1 MKRISAT
8 ADFVRTM
15 GWFVI
20 AGSAW
25 LLLLSFVGAFGEPQE
40 GETEETRMLFETIS
54 PIDQFFQGG
63 VLFALGCIMI
73 GVGRI
78 LQVLENRNE

>member
-8 ADFVRTM
+8 ADFVRSM

-25 LLLLSFVGAFGEPQE
+25 LLLLSFVGAFGDNVDADK
-40 GETEETRMLFETIS
+40 ETRMLFESIK

-63 VLFALGCIMI
+63 VLFALGCITI

>member
-8 ADFVRTM
+8 ADFVRSM

-25 LLLLSFVGAFGEPQE
+25 LLLKCFKEA
-40 GETEETRMLFETIS
+40 I
-54 PIDQFFQGG
+54 
-63 VLFALGCIMI
+63 
-73 GVGRI
+73 
-78 LQVLENRNE
+78 